1 MITFQSYHGMI
12 TRIENIQL
20 SESGLSGCY
29 KLITITS
36 DENLPINF
44 IASPETYFVDHVTV
58 SIGDIITGFYDAKAP
73 IPLIYPPRYAAL
85 FIAVDDKKQSVTVD
99 YFNHELVNTSNTL
112 KLNIG
117 PRTMVLLKNDQ
128 QFTGK
133 LGNQNLLVI
142 YRFQTKSI
150 PSQTT
155 PEQVIVIC

>member
-12 TRIENIQL
+12 TRIENIQQ
-20 SESGLSGCY
+20 SGTGLYGCY

-44 IASPETYFVDHVTV
+44 IVSPETYFVNHVTV
-58 SIGDIITGFYDAKAP
+58 STGDIITGFFDANAP

-85 FIAVDDKKQSVTVD
+85 FIAVDDKKQSVTID
-99 YFNHELVNTSNTL
+99 YFNKDLVNTSNTL

-128 QFTGK
+128 YYTGT
-133 LGNQNLLVI
+133 LGNQNLLVT
-142 YRFQTKSI
+142 YRFLTRSI
-150 PSQTT
+150 PAQTT